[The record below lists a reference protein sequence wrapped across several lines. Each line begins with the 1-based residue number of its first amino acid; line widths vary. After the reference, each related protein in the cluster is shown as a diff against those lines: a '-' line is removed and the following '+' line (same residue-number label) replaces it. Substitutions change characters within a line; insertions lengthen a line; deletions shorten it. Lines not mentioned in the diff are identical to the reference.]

1 MTTEKQLSEMSTDE
15 RIAWTASLNEDER
28 VILHTPIGLRY
39 VLVSV
44 AEVKWFLS
52 HDIPAEYRLKFL
64 EFIDSHT
71 DLFTPEAYALVEP
84 MCAEGRELIK
94 EARKLGNKWL
104 DVVARW
110 EVFNAFIALNPSMLD
125 ALKMPMPN
133 GYKRSAA

>member
-1 MTTEKQLSEMSTDE
+1 MMTGDGISKLSDEERDAWLKSLSEDE
-15 RIAWTASLNEDER
+15 NI
-28 VILHTPIGLRY
+28 ILHTPIGLRY
-39 VLVSV
+39 ILVSI

-52 HDIPAEYRLKFL
+52 EDIPAEYRLKFL

-71 DLFTPEAYALVEP
+71 DLFTPEAIALVEP
-84 MCAEGRELIK
+84 MNAEGRELIK